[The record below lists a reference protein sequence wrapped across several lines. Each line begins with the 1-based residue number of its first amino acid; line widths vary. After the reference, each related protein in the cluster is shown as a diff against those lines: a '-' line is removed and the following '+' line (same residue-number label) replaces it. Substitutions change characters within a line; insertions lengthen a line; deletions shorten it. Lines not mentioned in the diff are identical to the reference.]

1 MLEQAKEHLQHYF
14 GYSSFRPG
22 QEEIISNVL
31 DGNHSAGI
39 MPTGGGK
46 SICYQIP
53 ALLFSGIT
61 LVISPLISLMKDQV
75 DSLDQAGIPA
85 TFLNSTLSQTETSAR
100 LLDLEAGNYQIL
112 YVAPERLESSLF
124 KEQLKRM
131 NISMVAVDE
140 AHCISQWG
148 HDFRPSYL
156 RIKELKTELHS
167 NPVFLALTA
176 TATPIVKEDICT
188 SLGIPEQYTTVT
200 GFERGNLSFNVS
212 KGENRYD
219 FIERYI
225 AKNSTESGIIYASTR
240 KEADHIYERLIKRG
254 ILAGRY
260 HGGMSDVQRGLQQ
273 DLFLKDDILVMV
285 ATNAFGMGI
294 DKSNVRY
301 VIHYQLPKN
310 MESYYQ
316 EAGRAGRDGL
326 DSECILLYSPQDI
339 RLQRYLIEQST
350 FQKER
355 QQAELV
361 KLHQMR
367 DYCHTEGCL
376 QAFILNYFGDCE
388 SEPCGK
394 CSNCTDERTHEDVTK
409 EAQMVL
415 SCMIRMG
422 QRFGKTMISQVLTG
436 SSNKKVIDFKF
447 NELSTYAILKHR
459 TAKEV
464 SEFID
469 YLTSEQYI
477 SITGGQFPVLV
488 VEEKG
493 LEVLKGNAEV
503 LRKEKMKIAEAAA
516 NDELFLQ
523 LKELRKQLATEE
535 NVPPFVIFSDK
546 SLKDMSAKMPK
557 SLEEF
562 LAVQGVG
569 EAKQERYGEVF
580 IEKIT
585 AYLIENPDV
594 QQSVQTMIPVK
605 KERKES
611 SHLDTLHLY
620 KEGLNVKEIAE
631 KRELSEI
638 TIENHLLRCAKE
650 GLEID
655 FDDWIPA
662 EYEKQIEEA
671 IRTHGYSLLKP
682 LKESLP
688 DEVTYFMIKAAIVK
702 RGLVHL
708 IVKND

>member
-22 QEEIISNVL
+22 QEEIISSVL
-31 DGNHSAGI
+31 NGNHSAGI

-53 ALLFSGIT
+53 ALIFPGIT

-75 DSLDQAGIPA
+75 DALDQAGIPA

-100 LLDLEAGNYQIL
+100 LLDLEAGKYRIL

-124 KEQLKRM
+124 LEQLQKM
-131 NISMVAVDE
+131 NVSMVAVDE

-156 RIKELKTELHS
+156 RIKELKTELKS

-188 SLGIPEQYTTVT
+188 SLGIQEQYTTVT
-200 GFERGNLSFNVS
+200 GFERGNLSFNIS

-225 AKNSTESGIIYASTR
+225 ANNSTESGIIYAATR
-240 KEADHIYERLIKRG
+240 KEADHIYERLIKKG
-254 ILAGRY
+254 IQAGRY

-326 DSECILLYSPQDI
+326 DSECFLLYSPQDI
-339 RLQRYLIEQST
+339 QIQRYLIEQST

-376 QAFILNYFGDCE
+376 QAFILNYFGD
-388 SEPCGK
+388 SEAEQCGK
-394 CSNCTDERTHEDVTK
+394 CSNCRDERMHEDVTK

-447 NELSTYAILKHR
+447 NELSTYGILKQQ

-469 YLTSEQYI
+469 FLTSEQYI

-493 LEVLKGNAEV
+493 LEVLKGQLEV
-503 LRKEKMKIAEAAA
+503 HRKEKMRIVEAAV
-516 NDELFLQ
+516 NDGLFLQ

-569 EAKQERYGEVF
+569 EAKQQKYGEIF
-580 IEKIT
+580 IGKIT
-585 AYLIENPDV
+585 AYVNENPNIE
-594 QQSVQTMIPVK
+594 QPAQTLIPVK

-611 SHLDTLHLY
+611 SHLDSLQLY

-631 KRELSEI
+631 KRDLSVI

-650 GLEID
+650 GLDID
-655 FDDWIPA
+655 FDAWIPA
-662 EYEKQIEEA
+662 KYEMQIEEA
-671 IRTHGYSLLKP
+671 IRTHGYGLLKP

-688 DEVTYFMIKAAIVK
+688 DEVTYFMIKAAIV
-702 RGLVHL
+702 RRELVH
-708 IVKND
+708 